1 MNVDNQIKNS
11 FSFNIKVLDRD
22 INYKKVKDI
31 FIRKQD
37 IYLIKLLERRA
48 KNNKSINLQPL
59 KKIIPKSN
67 KEKIN
72 LKYKTPKVIKLI
84 DYKNIEIRK
93 KSENSIDNNY
103 ILENKKDSTKH
114 NDNQFEG
121 LITSRIFNSDSS
133 RNNIKMLNIHK
144 DKYTNL
150 QLYNEIFL
158 KTKNENIN
166 NKIPKKIINI
176 KQNAIYAP
184 YETFM
189 KFYKKRDK
197 NYTKC
202 DKKLSNKLNVSTS
215 DNAKIGLDKKT
226 NIKHKRIP
234 IYRNNNFNK
243 INLTDNKNESYFDSK
258 IKRESFFT
266 NSKIIQFHREFN
278 LFKKEKQIR
287 NNKNKIIFDI
297 NKKDTRY
304 IGRNNSKTQINY
316 SLNFFK

>member
-1 MNVDNQIKNS
+1 MNVENQSKNS
-11 FSFNIKVLDRD
+11 FSFNIKILDRD

-48 KNNKSINLQPL
+48 NNRNTNLQPL
-59 KKIIPKSN
+59 KKIILKTN
-67 KEKIN
+67 KEKVN
-72 LKYKTPKVIKLI
+72 LKYKTPKVMKLI

-93 KSENSIDNNY
+93 REENSIDNNY
-103 ILENKKDSTKH
+103 IVENQKDTPKQYNNH
-114 NDNQFEG
+114 FEG

-133 RNNIKMLNIHK
+133 RNNIKMLNVHN

-150 QLYNEIFL
+150 LLYNKFFL

-166 NKIPKKIINI
+166 NKNRKKIINL

-189 KFYKKRDK
+189 KFYKKRDN
-197 NYTKC
+197 NYTKS
-202 DKKLSNKLNVSTS
+202 DKNLSNKLNVSTNY
-215 DNAKIGLDKKT
+215 DAKSKKT
-226 NIKHKRIP
+226 NSKHKKIP
-234 IYRNNNFNK
+234 IYRNNIFNK
-243 INLTDNKNESYFDSK
+243 INLTENKNESYFVSK
-258 IKRESFFT
+258 TKRESFFK
-266 NSKIIQFHREFN
+266 NSKINQVQEFN
-278 LFKKEKQIR
+278 LFQKEKLIM
-287 NNKNKIIFDI
+287 NNKNKIIFDN

-304 IGRNNSKTQINY
+304 IGRNNSKTKINY